1 MLYALIL
8 QLTHVTWPIINE
20 LVNAML
26 FSLAVYGAP
35 YSHQCAE
42 SAYQFAKAAVEAGHG
57 IYRIFFYQDG
67 VYNASALTTPPQDEQ
82 NIPER
87 WVTLAEAHQIDLVV
101 CVAAALRRGMLNEEE
116 ADRFEKPVAN
126 VHSQFTISGLGQL
139 IDAGVHSDRLITFA
153 P

>member
-1 MLYALIL
+1 MLYALNL
-8 QLTHVTWPIINE
+8 ALLHVTWLIINE
-20 LVNAML
+20 LVSIML

-42 SAYQFAKAAVEAGHG
+42 SAYQFTKAALETGHG

-67 VYNASALTTPPQDEQ
+67 VYNASNLTTPPQDEQ
-82 NIPER
+82 NIPQR
-87 WVTLAEAHQIDLVV
+87 WVALAQAHQIDLVV

-116 ADRFEKPVAN
+116 ANRHEKPAAN